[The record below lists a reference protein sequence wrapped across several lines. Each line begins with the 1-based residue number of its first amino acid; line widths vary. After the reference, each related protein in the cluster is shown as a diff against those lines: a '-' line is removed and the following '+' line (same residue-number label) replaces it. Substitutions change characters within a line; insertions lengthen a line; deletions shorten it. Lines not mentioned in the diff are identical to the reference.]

1 MKCCQ
6 RFFDRPFS
14 FRHFYSDWSYHV
26 INIEFCCWEAPQCT
40 QVWRY
45 EVCKWVL
52 LLWRDV
58 LWLGLWFVT
67 PGPRSWRGQDEKL
80 RAGRQRT
87 VNRDNFSQSG
97 RRSVNLRTNVWTFW
111 VEHTK
116 SQRLWCFCVMPMLW
130 PWPPVL
136 WWQCGLS
143 HLVVTNKSN
152 KNPQLIRSDSV
163 QNSFFSLT
171 QYSRKKSIQ
180 HIKEEKY
187 IINNAYIKQN
197 YLHFFSVHFC
207 LMLEPELS
215 VIGPWDN
222 YINGPQTWPPP
233 MWISI
238 LFNFVLSLSYYLYK
252 WPSVTT
258 WEYPYSSQC
267 NFHWSEYGSVFFI
280 LTPATRVSMKNTLS
294 YSHR

>member
-1 MKCCQ
+1 MSRVVNVEICC
-6 RFFDRPFS
+6 
-14 FRHFYSDWSYHV
+14 
-26 INIEFCCWEAPQCT
+26 CLAPCAGM
-40 QVWRY
+40 WY

-52 LLWRDV
+52 LLW
-58 LWLGLWFVT
+58 LGWLCLWFVT

-163 QNSFFSLT
+163 QNSFSLLWPIVLGLI
-171 QYSRKKSIQ
+171 YSDVTDWACGNWLKK
-180 HIKEEKY
+180 
-187 IINNAYIKQN
+187 
-197 YLHFFSVHFC
+197 VR
-207 LMLEPELS
+207 ELF
-215 VIGPWDN
+215 
-222 YINGPQTWPPP
+222 QK
-233 MWISI
+233 
-238 LFNFVLSLSYYLYK
+238 LFAVN
-252 WPSVTT
+252 WR
-258 WEYPYSSQC
+258 WYP
-267 NFHWSEYGSVFFI
+267 
-280 LTPATRVSMKNTLS
+280 
-294 YSHR
+294 